1 MTAPLDL
8 HLAQLVCSRLCHDL
22 AGLTGAIANGAD
34 LIAES
39 SGAPDGEALALIGD
53 SARQANAR
61 IAFFRAA
68 FGASTTAQSLAEAM
82 TLVDGVLAGGSVRAS
97 PPVGDAARVKI
108 SPDGVRQFL
117 VLVLAAAGCLPRG
130 GTIAIEAA
138 ALAEGAAVGLSA
150 SGTGAI
156 LKSDLAAAL
165 GADVSPAMLSPREV
179 HGYWAGLLARASGGR
194 VEAVQGEGVVRLAV
208 LLPKG

>member
-8 HLAQLVCSRLCHDL
+8 RLAQLVCSRLCHDL

-53 SARQANAR
+53 SARQVNAR

-68 FGASTTAQSLAEAM
+68 FGAGTTAQSLAEAM
-82 TLVDGVLAGGSVRAS
+82 TLADGVLAGGPVRS
-97 PPVGDAARVKI
+97 LPPVGAAAGMKI
-108 SPDGVRQFL
+108 APDGVRQFL
-117 VLVLAAAGCLPRG
+117 ALVLAAAGCLPRG

-138 ALAEGAAVGLSA
+138 ELPEGAAVGLSA

-156 LKSDLAAAL
+156 LKPDLAAAL
-165 GADVSPAMLSPREV
+165 GADVAPEQLSPRDV
-179 HGYWAGLLARASGGR
+179 HGYWAGLLARTSGGR
-194 VEAVQGEGVVRLAV
+194 VEAVQGEGVIRLAV
-208 LLPKG
+208 LLPRG

>member
-1 MTAPLDL
+1 MTAPLDIR
-8 HLAQLVCSRLCHDL
+8 LAQLVCSRLCHDL
-22 AGLTGAIANGAD
+22 AGLSGAIANGAD

-39 SGAPDGEALALIGD
+39 SGPPDGEALALIGD
-53 SARQANAR
+53 SARQMNAR

-82 TLVDGVLAGGSVRAS
+82 TLIDGVLAGGSVRTS
-97 PPVGDAARVKI
+97 LPSGNGARLKI
-108 SPDGVRQFL
+108 TSDGVRQFL
-117 VLVLAAAGCLPRG
+117 TLALAAAGCLPRG
-130 GTIAIEAA
+130 GTIAIEVAD
-138 ALAEGAAVGLSA
+138 LPEGAAVGLSA

-156 LKSDLAAAL
+156 LKPDLAAAL
-165 GADVSPAMLSPREV
+165 GAAVPPDQISPRDV
-179 HGYWAGLLARASGGR
+179 HGYWAGFLARVSGGR